1 MNVSQFRV
9 YFSVI
14 IDLLILYWYLFKDQ
28 MWTGY
33 VFHEV
38 LKENYN
44 VFFNLN
50 DRDLLDKWIKNSTYL
65 YGSNSCRIPVEPWP
79 IWPSPPSVGFL
90 WRSWPR
96 WRSCWQLSSW
106 WDPSYL
112 ARRVIHSNVR
122 GVADASSQIK
132 TLWKAA
138 FIMEIWH
145 QQHQDLNQWEQSLV
159 GARPMRVDQ
168 SVPGR
173 PMSFHQDSLQ
183 YRNM

>member
-1 MNVSQFRV
+1 
-9 YFSVI
+9 
-14 IDLLILYWYLFKDQ
+14 

-122 GVADASSQIK
+122 GVADAMCKLANKDSVKGCLYNGDLTSATPRSQ
-132 TLWKAA
+132 
-138 FIMEIWH
+138 
-145 QQHQDLNQWEQSLV
+145 
-159 GARPMRVDQ
+159 PMRAESRRSSTNESGSHCSWEADVFP
-168 SVPGR
+168 PGF
-173 PMSFHQDSLQ
+173 SAI
-183 YRNM
+183 